1 MSKILCDENLVKV
14 KNQRTAVKIN
24 AKTTTPKLPRN
35 LARRTTKNVLTS
47 SRKWLPSVLK
57 KNARPPSLMTNAKLL
72 ARTTTSSKPRKT
84 ASQKTKLAKINTEKW
99 LLNASKKNANKSFV
113 IRI

>member
-1 MSKILCDENLVKV
+1 MIHRLKPLSKRETVNKAA
-14 KNQRTAVKIN
+14 R
-24 AKTTTPKLPRN
+24 TTTPKLPRN